1 MSIKNYEL
9 RLSKNAYEQSEAFYC
24 YLKSVIEERSK
35 CRQTVIIGFSGG
47 SMPAFL
53 AQQLVR
59 LSDQTIAGLRLFP
72 VDERLVSVDSEESN
86 AGTLLR
92 LLPDKFRE
100 KRFEQQLRVLSPQL
114 DANGWPVFDLL
125 LLGLGPDGHT
135 CSLFPGHPLLKEE
148 SVWIAPIDDSPKP
161 PPRRITVTIPLL
173 NAAANL
179 AFIANG
185 ASKAA
190 VLKKIVVDNDKTY
203 PPCLIRPNR
212 PIQWFLDDEA
222 VKEMAAVM
230 NVA

>member
-9 RLSKNAYEQSEAFYC
+9 RLSKNADEQSEAFYC

-72 VDERLVSVDSEESN
+72 VDERHVSVNSEESN

-100 KRFEQQLRVLSPQL
+100 NVLSIQPDDSGLLTAQRFEQQLRVLSPQL
-114 DANGWPVFDLL
+114 DVNGWPVFDLL

-148 SVWIAPIDDSPKP
+148 SVWVAPIDDSPKP
-161 PPRRITVTIPLL
+161 PPRRITITIPLL

-190 VLKKIVVDNDKTY
+190 VLKKILWIMIK
-203 PPCLIRPNR
+203 
-212 PIQWFLDDEA
+212 
-222 VKEMAAVM
+222 
-230 NVA
+230 